1 MAQKKTLRKKKR
13 IRRPGRL
20 LLLVLAL
27 AAALGLI
34 LFLVLRPAD
43 EPTAQVSPAGDGLW
57 DGSWY
62 EDDLGRIEK
71 DKALVKGM
79 AAFEKKTGVR
89 PFLTLLNGIDPE
101 ELSVFVQDQY
111 EALFSE
117 GDHLLVVYDEWEEEK
132 YYLLAKTAENSA
144 LSAGDVTTVLACLE
158 AAYADPANKSYAE
171 AFGVGFS
178 QGARKV
184 SAAKGAGGA
193 VTLLILGLVLLCL
206 GVALILVLRKK
217 ALDDAR

>member
-101 ELSVFVQDQY
+101 ELYVFVQDQY

-171 AFGVGFS
+171 AFGAGFT

-184 SAAKGAGGA
+184 SAVKGAGGA

>member
-101 ELSVFVQDQY
+101 ELYVFVQDQY

-117 GDHLLVVYDEWEEEK
+117 GDHLLVVYDEWESEQ
-132 YYLLAKTAENSA
+132 YYLLARTGADSA
-144 LSAGDVTTVLACLE
+144 LSDADVTMVLACLE
-158 AAYADPANKSYAE
+158 QAYADPANRSYAE
-171 AFGVGFS
+171 AFGAGFA

-184 SAAKGAGGA
+184 SAVKGAGGA
-193 VTLLILGLVLLCL
+193 MTLLILGLVLLCL

>member
-158 AAYADPANKSYAE
+158 AAYADPVNKSYAE
-171 AFGVGFS
+171 AFGAGFT

-184 SAAKGAGGA
+184 SAVKGAGGA

>member
-79 AAFEKKTGVR
+79 AAFENKTGVR

-101 ELSVFVQDQY
+101 ELYVFVQDQY

-171 AFGVGFS
+171 AFGAGFA

-206 GVALILVLRKK
+206 GAALILVLRKK

>member
-101 ELSVFVQDQY
+101 ELYVFVQDQY